1 MMKNISLVA
10 FMLLSW
16 MSLYGQQKAVTD
28 KGETV
33 VLYSDGR
40 WTYITRDSIKKEEIP
55 VNPDRFVKPT
65 NASFLLKSDR
75 VGVGCWLDPKKWT
88 FLKAAEHDAAEY
100 EINNEAKG
108 LYGIII
114 TENLRLSVE
123 ALANIAIDNARAV
136 APDVKITQKEY
147 RNVNGLNVL
156 MMRMTGTIQ
165 DILFSYY
172 GYYYTDD
179 SASVQYL
186 VYSSEENIESN
197 LGDIE
202 DLLNG
207 FVSLKNE

>member
-1 MMKNISLVA
+1 MMKNLSLISL
-10 FMLLSW
+10 FLL
-16 MSLYGQQKAVTD
+16 LYTTLYCQQKAVTD

-40 WTYITRDSIKKEEIP
+40 WTYVNQDSIKKEEVP
-55 VNPDRFVKPT
+55 VNPVTFGKPDK
-65 NASFLLKSDR
+65 ASFLLKSDR

-88 FLKAAEHDAAEY
+88 FLKAPGHDAAEY
-100 EINNEAKG
+100 EINNEEKG
-108 LYGIII
+108 LYALII
-114 TENLRLSVE
+114 TENLKLSVE
-123 ALANIAIDNARAV
+123 ALANIAVENARAV
-136 APDVKITQKEY
+136 APDVTITKKEY

-179 SASVQYL
+179 STSVQYL

-197 LGDIE
+197 LRDIE